1 MALSV
6 ENIAVSSN
14 SAVERLDG
22 EVGFVGVHNTGLDCL
37 AIDFLLLV
45 VIYEMVL
52 FFLNSMVNRDHSSIF
67 WQEAD
72 GDQRFEES
80 RDWLRLI
87 VKLEKL

>member
-22 EVGFVGVHNTGLDCL
+22 KVGFVGVHNTGLDCL

-52 FFLNSMVNRDHSSIF
+52 FLLNYGKPRS
-67 WQEAD
+67 
-72 GDQRFEES
+72 
-80 RDWLRLI
+80 
-87 VKLEKL
+87 